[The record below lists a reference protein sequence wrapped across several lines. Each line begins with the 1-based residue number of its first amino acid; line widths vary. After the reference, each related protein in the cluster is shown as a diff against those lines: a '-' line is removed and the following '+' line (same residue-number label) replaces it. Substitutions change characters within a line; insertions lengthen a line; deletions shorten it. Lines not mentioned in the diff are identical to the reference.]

1 MRINFEDSS
10 RAEADLVIAAD
21 GFHSAIRNQFVVDEA
36 IFSGFVAYRGIISA
50 NSLKDWPFEGYAGAW
65 VAKHKHFLIY
75 PIGAN
80 KLINVVAFVTT
91 AEQQVHDVR
100 ESWTSECERTEMES
114 DFADFDTPV
123 QDIIAHLPKEVA
135 KWRIN
140 DRATLDQWHFLDG
153 KVILLGDAAH
163 PMVPHLGA
171 GASQAMEDAW
181 VLGRAISDY
190 LSSFESSHFRSL
202 STMADLYQQVR
213 VPRAHKAQTISRA
226 AGNTYELQT
235 EEMIDKGFEECLPM
249 LKKLTEERLK
259 FVWEP
264 ELDTLYENARD
275 GENRESIAK
284 KDVLNDHVKA

>member
-1 MRINFEDSS
+1 M
-10 RAEADLVIAAD
+10 
-21 GFHSAIRNQFVVDEA
+21 
-36 IFSGFVAYRGIISA
+36 
-50 NSLKDWPFEGYAGAW
+50 
-65 VAKHKHFLIY
+65 AKHKHFLIY
-75 PIGAN
+75 PISAT

-100 ESWTSECERTEMES
+100 ESWTSECEKTELED
-114 DFADFDTPV
+114 DFADFDKPV
-123 QDIIAHLPKEVA
+123 HDIIAHLPKRVA

-153 KVILLGDAAH
+153 KVILIGDAAH

-181 VLGRAISDY
+181 VLGRAIRDY
-190 LSSFESSHFRSL
+190 LSSFKGPRFRSL

-213 VPRAHKAQTISRA
+213 VPRAHKAQIISRA

-235 EEMIDKGFEECLPM
+235 EEMIDKSFEECLPM

-259 FVWEP
+259 FVQEP
-264 ELDTLYENARD
+264 ELDALYEDARD
-275 GENRESIAK
+275 GENVEGIAK
-284 KDVLNDHVKA
+284 NNVSNGHFKT